1 MSAVRKI
8 LLRHTCPSQLSAHRR
23 ALASPRPSVLCNRIL
38 DNLLISNESSSD
50 SRGSLSLQWKGQITS
65 NTHAPYQSLLLRSF
79 HSSVRRL
86 VKVDAQVS
94 APVRLAKLIATQS
107 LNMQMSRRSA
117 EGLIES
123 GQVTVAGSIITDPG
137 YKIPVANV
145 MSGGGI
151 VKVAGRRLILPNHE
165 PKISKNAGQSNVNLN
180 AMARTR
186 VWLVNKLPGELVS
199 EHDPE
204 GRPSLLERMN
214 RSGVGKPSRRV
225 KKKGQVAPVHLKPV
239 GRLDMMTE
247 GLMLLT
253 NDGRYARDMEL
264 PQNAFH
270 RTYRARVHGRITPG
284 KLKAVRSGVSI
295 DGTFYKGMRVNL
307 ELNKGHRVKG
317 GNTNSWIRV
326 TCVEGKNRQVRRV
339 LDHLGLKVTRLIRT
353 SFGDYHLNTI
363 PAGLAIEVPVK
374 LLDDHRQKGIFE
386 KTGQNRRRTETKKN
400 DTSNESKS
408 LAVQWVRYT

>member
-8 LLRHTCPSQLSAHRR
+8 ILRHPCPSHLLAHRR
-23 ALASPRPSVLCNRIL
+23 AITSPRASGLCNRIL
-38 DNLLISNESSSD
+38 DNWLITNGSS
-50 SRGSLSLQWKGQITS
+50 WKGQITS
-65 NTHAPYQSLLLRSF
+65 NTTTASHPLRSF
-79 HSSVRRL
+79 HSSVRKL
-86 VKVDAQVS
+86 TKADAHEAS
-94 APVRLAKLIATQS
+94 EPVRLAKLIATNS

-123 GQVTVAGSIITDPG
+123 GEVTVAGDIITDPG
-137 YKIPVANV
+137 YKISAAKV
-145 MSGGGI
+145 MGGGGI
-151 VKVAGRRLILPNHE
+151 VKVAGRRLILPNHSS
-165 PKISKNAGQSNVNLN
+165 KLSKNTGQSNVN

-204 GRPSLLERMN
+204 GRPSLLERMY

-225 KKKGQVAPVHLKPV
+225 KKKGQGQVTPLHLKPV

-270 RTYRARVHGRITPG
+270 RTYRARVHGRMTPG
-284 KLKAVRSGVSI
+284 KLKAVRNGVDI
-295 DGTFYKGMRVNL
+295 EGTFYKGMRVNL
-307 ELNKGHRVKG
+307 ELNKGNRVKG

-339 LDHLGLKVTRLIRT
+339 LDHVGLKVTRLIRT
-353 SFGDYHLNTI
+353 SFGDYDLNTI
-363 PAGLAIEVPVK
+363 PTGLAIEVPVK
-374 LLDDHRQKGIFE
+374 PLDDHRRKGTFKKI
-386 KTGQNRRRTETKKN
+386 GQNRRRTETRKN
-400 DTSNESKS
+400 DTSNESKAP
-408 LAVQWVRYT
+408 AVEWVRYT